1 MALAIVLDQTPE
13 SSTVAVAGD
22 LDIASSDPLAA
33 FLTAEAGQSGRDMV
47 IDLRQLTFLDAAGLR
62 VFVSVSQLLAAG
74 GRVLSIVG
82 SEPRVL
88 RVFLLTGLQQALNVH
103 VPATDDQPDQ
113 EPVPV

>member
-1 MALAIVLDQTPE
+1 MALAIALDHTSR

-33 FLTAEAGQSGRDMV
+33 FLTAEVGQSGRDLV

-62 VFVSVSQLLAAG
+62 VFVSVSQLLAEG

-82 SEPRVL
+82 SDPRVL

-103 VPATDDQPDQ
+103 VQTADGEPDP
-113 EPVPV
+113 EPVAA